1 VTRQS
6 LSSEIPVNATLGYGG
21 SYEVV
26 NQASGILTQL
36 PPPGKAI
43 AEGQVLYEVSGR
55 PVVLMYGSTPAY
67 RSCRRAPIAG

>member
-1 VTRQS
+1 M
-6 LSSEIPVNATLGYGG
+6 
-21 SYEVV
+21 
-26 NQASGILTQL
+26 QL